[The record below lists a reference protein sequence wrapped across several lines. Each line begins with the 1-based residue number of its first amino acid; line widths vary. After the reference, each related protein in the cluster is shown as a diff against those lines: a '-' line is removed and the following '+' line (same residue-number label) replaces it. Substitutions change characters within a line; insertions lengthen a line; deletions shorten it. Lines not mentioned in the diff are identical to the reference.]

1 METSPRKE
9 RRITILFVSTAIIS
23 SLIGSFFGTL
33 WMFYLSSNSKFSS
46 LILSH
51 PYFQMFGFLAEFVMG
66 VAYSLLP
73 RFAGKALS
81 NLYLAYLN
89 YFLIT
94 SALFLSVVSILF
106 DGQGKLYF
114 SSLLV
119 GSSAIFTYQT
129 FSTTKQIKSAFPEA
143 NLLFKVSSSSLL
155 TFAFLYFLSNFSI
168 NFDPFS
174 EQSLLLFLLGFVG
187 SIIYAVEIR
196 SVAFRQANY
205 RKRLT
210 TIAGLTQVA
219 ALVFLV
225 VGMLDSVFA
234 LLGKILLLA
243 TSIEVLLAIRLLT
256 HSLMYTPAMTGIHLR
271 IKRYNEVSLTFAFFW
286 LFSGLVISLLHS
298 IDPAYFLRDM
308 FIHTVAIGFV
318 GSTIVCFSPMYI
330 PGIISARGP
339 ISGLSFGPII
349 TLAIAVLIRIVGDI
363 EALSS
368 GNFAIWEWISGVFV
382 LVSVVWL
389 LAMLRSII
397 VAKNIQHSTVK
408 EHSDTTVSAAEFG
421 IRVSSESSLYLHP
434 TSTANLLFC
443 TFRSGKIS
451 H

>member
-1 METSPRKE
+1 MGVSPRKE

-73 RFAGKALS
+73 RFAGKPLS

-94 SALFLSVVSILF
+94 SALLLSVVSILF
-106 DGQGKLYF
+106 DGQSKLYF
-114 SSLLV
+114 SSLLLA
-119 GSSAIFTYQT
+119 SSAIFTYQT

-143 NLLFKVSSSSLL
+143 NLLFNVSSSSLL
-155 TFAFLYFLSNFSI
+155 TFALLYFLSNFSI

-205 RKRLT
+205 GKRLT
-210 TIAGLTQVA
+210 TIAGLTQIT

-225 VGMLDSVFA
+225 VGMWNNVFA
-234 LLGKILLLA
+234 LLGKILLL
-243 TSIEVLLAIRLLT
+243 
-256 HSLMYTPAMTGIHLR
+256 
-271 IKRYNEVSLTFAFFW
+271 
-286 LFSGLVISLLHS
+286 
-298 IDPAYFLRDM
+298 
-308 FIHTVAIGFV
+308 
-318 GSTIVCFSPMYI
+318 
-330 PGIISARGP
+330 
-339 ISGLSFGPII
+339 
-349 TLAIAVLIRIVGDI
+349 
-363 EALSS
+363 
-368 GNFAIWEWISGVFV
+368 
-382 LVSVVWL
+382 
-389 LAMLRSII
+389 
-397 VAKNIQHSTVK
+397 
-408 EHSDTTVSAAEFG
+408 
-421 IRVSSESSLYLHP
+421 
-434 TSTANLLFC
+434 
-443 TFRSGKIS
+443 
-451 H
+451 